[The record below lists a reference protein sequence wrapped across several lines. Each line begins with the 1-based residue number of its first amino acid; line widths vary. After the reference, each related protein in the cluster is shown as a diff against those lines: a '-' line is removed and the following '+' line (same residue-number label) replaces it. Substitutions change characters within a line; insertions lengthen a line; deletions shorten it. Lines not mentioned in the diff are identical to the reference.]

1 MDWARRRFI
10 QGLAPA
16 SVAAVLPGR
25 LRASVFTEEEQKGQE
40 PLSRGQEPVSRGP
53 EREPLPEKGF
63 AMTRQELE
71 RKALRIQALLEE
83 KTLQVH
89 GLVPM
94 FVRASDYRL
103 PTAEDY
109 AGAYRHRHLRGK
121 TEAELGLP
129 PMHVWRAW
137 EDTAADTGFYLAAL
151 SWQYRCT
158 GDPLA
163 LSRCR
168 RTLRALKTIYDLG
181 AQSREPG
188 FLCKPYGG
196 KASNQSSPRPAP
208 VRVLGSGRLP
218 EGSPAPTTRR

>member
-1 MDWARRRFI
+1 MDRARRRFI

-16 SVAAVLPGR
+16 ALAAALPGR
-25 LRASVFTEEEQKGQE
+25 LRASAFAVEEKKGRV
-40 PLSRGQEPVSRGP
+40 PSPRGP
-53 EREPLPEKGF
+53 EREPLAEKGF
-63 AMTRQELE
+63 TMTRQELE

-137 EDTAADTGFYLAAL
+137 KTRQPTPGFTWPRSPGSTAAPAIPWRSAAAA
-151 SWQYRCT
+151 
-158 GDPLA
+158 GP
-163 LSRCR
+163 
-168 RTLRALKTIYDLG
+168 
-181 AQSREPG
+181 
-188 FLCKPYGG
+188 
-196 KASNQSSPRPAP
+196 
-208 VRVLGSGRLP
+208 
-218 EGSPAPTTRR
+218 